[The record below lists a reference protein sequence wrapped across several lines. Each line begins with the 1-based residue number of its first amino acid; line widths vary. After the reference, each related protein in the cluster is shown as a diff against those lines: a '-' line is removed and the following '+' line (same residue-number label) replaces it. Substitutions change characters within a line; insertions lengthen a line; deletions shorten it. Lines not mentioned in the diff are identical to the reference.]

1 MMALTDFELVVD
13 VLNRPGWFLHYLAR
27 RARMNAKGGLV
38 AHEEA
43 DLLMYYPRQGLY
55 IEDTPHNVTRVLE
68 SETGDLDAYYYH
80 EYGARQ
86 AAADRPASRLH
97 TELQE
102 IVDVLEE
109 HRPDGWTLTT
119 ALLLDM
125 SEDTQN
131 ELGDHIATLKE
142 SSRTEGANRDLTMA
156 IDESTRGLTIATSG
170 DGNVD
175 RLAARAEFLAAK
187 NKYMVRAN
195 TWTVLAIDLGG
206 GDQIG
211 YLHLLLDEPW
221 QQDDAMDELARET
234 RRRIDDGTIGG
245 L

>member
-1 MMALTDFELVVD
+1 MMALTDLELVVD
-13 VLNRPGWFLHYLAR
+13 VLNRPGRLLHYLAR

-43 DLLMYYPRQGLY
+43 DLLMYYLRQGLY
-55 IEDTPHNVTRVLE
+55 LEDTPDNVTRVLE
-68 SETGDLDAYYYH
+68 SETDDLDAYYYR
-80 EYGARQ
+80 EYGTRQ
-86 AAADRPASRLH
+86 AAADKPTPQLH

-109 HRPDGWTLTT
+109 HRPDGWTLTS

-142 SSRTEGANRDLTMA
+142 SSRTEGAKRDLTMA
-156 IDESTRGLTIATSG
+156 IDESTRGLTVATAG
-170 DGNVD
+170 DGEVE

-187 NKYMVRAN
+187 NKYMLRAE
-195 TWTVLAIDLGG
+195 TWTVLSIDVSGG
-206 GDQIG
+206 ERVG
-211 YLHLLLDEPW
+211 YFHLVLDAPW
-221 QQDDAMDELARET
+221 QQDDAMDELAEET
-234 RRRIDDGTIGG
+234 RRRIGDGTIGG
-245 L
+245 F